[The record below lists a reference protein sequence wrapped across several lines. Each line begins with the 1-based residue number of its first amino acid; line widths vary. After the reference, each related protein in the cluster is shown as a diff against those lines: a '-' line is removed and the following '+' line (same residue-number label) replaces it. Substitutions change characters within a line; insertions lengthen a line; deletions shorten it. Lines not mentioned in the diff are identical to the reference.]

1 MSIKLRSACD
11 KCHETKVRCSG
22 DVPCQG
28 CLTSRSLCFYSVSNP
43 LGRPRGTKKKQIR
56 GGSRGNNTWDRDDV
70 ANGDATATTAGTTG
84 DRGSSK
90 RTRTNNG
97 DCSGSVSRN
106 IVVSNGHREDTSDLL
121 GSGGLA
127 PGDNSS
133 FIPTHHGHNNVGML
147 DVAAPNGF
155 RLNPL
160 NPAGNETKG
169 LGDALPH
176 SFDYSDLDRYAILDV
191 ARSDFSSLTNS
202 DARTPITWDDL
213 TFSVDSETSSDLLR
227 TGAENL
233 DFSYTFKVKKIF
245 YSNEVHL
252 CAALCVVLIALTT
265 KPSTHSVTTIGL
277 PDDSKRYY

>member
-56 GGSRGNNTWDRDDV
+56 GGSRGSNTWDRDDV
-70 ANGDATATTAGTTG
+70 ANVDATATTAGTTG

-97 DCSGSVSRN
+97 DWSGSVSRN
-106 IVVSNGHREDTSDLL
+106 IVVSSSYTEDTSDLL
-121 GSGGLA
+121 GSGGPA

-133 FIPTHHGHNNVGML
+133 FIPTHHGHNIGMS
-147 DVAAPNGF
+147 DVAAPNDF

-169 LGDALPH
+169 LSDALPH
-176 SFDYSDLDRYAILDV
+176 SFDYSDLDRYAVSDV
-191 ARSDFSSLTNS
+191 ARSDFSPLTNP
-202 DARTPITWDDL
+202 DARTPITWDDS
-213 TFSVDSETSSDLLR
+213 TFSVDSETSSDLPR
-227 TGAENL
+227 TGVENL
-233 DFSYTFKVKKIF
+233 DFSYTFKVKKSF
-245 YSNEVHL
+245 LFKQGAFV
-252 CAALCVVLIALTT
+252 CAL
-265 KPSTHSVTTIGL
+265 
-277 PDDSKRYY
+277 R